1 MLGRMRTTTKIWAFS
16 IIVII
21 IVCSLGYFAY
31 TLNERANERVTFM
44 YEECLKPIELINDMR
59 AQEAGNEANLSQV
72 VMHALQGNQASQR
85 GASTDIEERNNI
97 TQEDINK
104 LEEMNLSLDQLTV
117 LGSVKS
123 SRSNIIERRNKVVA
137 LAKDL
142 KANEAYQEYIQ
153 VRAMMDGYHSNL
165 NYLAGIISKE
175 VEEINQ
181 KNEAEAASAM
191 LLLAVIIG
199 TAILLTLL
207 MSIMIIRA
215 IVDPLKGCTKQL
227 GLIAAGDYRTHMK
240 DKYLKRKDEMG
251 EIARSVDDVQQSVKN
266 ILVRVA
272 DVAGELSASSE
283 QLNDTTQ
290 RVAVNMRGVSLSTD
304 EISSGIEEVSASS
317 EEISASS
324 EEMNASVSSLNEKL
338 LETSENAKKV
348 EEKAVRIH
356 KEIVQA
362 QQNSQEVASTL
373 DAKMKEAIKKAEIV
387 KEISEM
393 ADLIS
398 GVAEQTNLLAL
409 NAAIEAARA
418 GEHGRGFAVV
428 AEEVRTLAEESSNT
442 VEKIKDLTSQV
453 QATISVLV
461 EDVQKMLEFMS
472 TEVEKDYRGYLELAD
487 RYKKDANNY
496 YETTYGASQMVNEVL
511 NAVTEVS
518 SAIAEITASISQS
531 AEGIQL
537 IAKDAKETDQ
547 TVENVNRASENLTR
561 IAVELVE
568 IKQKFQI

>member
-16 IIVII
+16 TIVII

-31 TLNERANERVTFM
+31 TLNERANGRVTFM

-59 AQEAGNEANLSQV
+59 AQEAGNEANLSQI

-85 GASTDIEERNNI
+85 SASTDIVERNNI

-104 LEEMNLSLDQLTV
+104 LEEMNLNEDQLTV

-142 KANEAYQEYIQ
+142 KAEEAYQEYIQ

-165 NYLAGIISKE
+165 NYLAGMLSKE

-181 KNEAEAASAM
+181 NNVEEAALAM
-191 LLLAVIIG
+191 TVLTAIIG
-199 TAILLTLL
+199 AAILLTLL

-227 GLIAAGDYRTHMK
+227 GLIAAGDYRTRMK

-251 EIARSVDDVQQSVKN
+251 EIARSVDGVQQAVKD

-272 DVAGELSASSE
+272 NVAGELSASSE

-290 RVAVNMRGVSLSTD
+290 KVAVNMRGVSLSTD
-304 EISSGIEEVSASS
+304 EISSGIEEVSAST

-348 EEKAVRIH
+348 EEKAVKVH

-362 QQNSQEVASTL
+362 QQNSQEVANTL
-373 DAKMKEAIKKAEIV
+373 DTKMKEAIKKAEIV

-442 VEKIKDLTSQV
+442 VVKIKDLTSQV
-453 QATISVLV
+453 QATISVLI
-461 EDVQKMLEFMS
+461 EDVQKMLEFMN
-472 TEVEKDYRGYLELAD
+472 TDVEKDYRGYLELAD
-487 RYKKDANNY
+487 KYKQDANNY

-518 SAIAEITASISQS
+518 SAITEITASISQS

-537 IAKDAKETDQ
+537 IAKDAKETDEN
-547 TVENVNRASENLTR
+547 VENVNRASEKLTR
-561 IAVELVE
+561 IAEELVE